1 MRTHAYTSVHKDRKN
16 DSQEDTRTLSFT
28 GEWYTP
34 MLCPSREKV
43 WKGSEQKTP
52 FGLTEKSLSTSQEVQ
67 GWTGPE

>member
-43 WKGSEQKTP
+43 
-52 FGLTEKSLSTSQEVQ
+52 
-67 GWTGPE
+67 